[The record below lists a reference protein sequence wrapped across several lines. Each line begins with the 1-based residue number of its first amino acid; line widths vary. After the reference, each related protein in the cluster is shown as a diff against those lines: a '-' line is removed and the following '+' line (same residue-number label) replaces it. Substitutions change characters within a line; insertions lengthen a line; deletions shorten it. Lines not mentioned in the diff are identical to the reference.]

1 MKMNKMIRKR
11 SLLAAFFLWCFLNS
25 YGQFNGDYYDFKTF
39 ADSAFVFDSSFTCVA
54 GQESVKRTMDT
65 CRVTFPRDTNGFLA
79 VFRFRLLRA
88 DNRQRLFD
96 FTYHDDTLIDDTLI
110 SAILVDSTIE
120 FRRYMDVN
128 GTKVFYDYRL
138 YDKLFGLNG
147 VPGSEPNEFEYEIFL
162 YITGSFIWVEVKN
175 PPNRN
180 IRNSST
186 MYAHSPVHWGLNAG
200 PRRNDAQ
207 YAYSAVMN
215 KFLAKSQD
223 CAIVVYKPVIDAAC
237 QRQRPYLLLTGIKQS
252 LLLKDLEK
260 YSSNTYADQNNPV
273 VNRTQHT
280 PFPTNEKGGDNTVI
294 SESLPADSKKSSIET
309 VHANMFILSP
319 NPTKDG
325 TLTIS
330 SRLQKAGMVQVVII
344 DGNGSELQQLQ
355 YNAGAGVINKQIT
368 LASSI
373 RKGLYYV
380 KIISGETIEVK
391 KLVADR

>member
-11 SLLAAFFLWCFLNS
+11 FLLAAFFLWGFLYG
-25 YGQFNGDYYDFKTF
+25 YGQFNGDHYDFKTF
-39 ADSAFVFDSSFTCVA
+39 ADSSFVFDSSFTCVA
-54 GQESVKRTMDT
+54 DQESVKRTMDT
-65 CRVTFPRDTNGFLA
+65 CRVMFPRKTDGFLA
-79 VFRFRLLRA
+79 VFHFSLLRA

-96 FTYHDDTLIDDTLI
+96 FTYKDDTLI
-110 SAILVDSTIE
+110 SAVLVDSTIA

-138 YDKLFGLNG
+138 YDQLFGLNG
-147 VPGSEPNEFEYEIFL
+147 IPGSGPDEFEYRIFL
-162 YITGSFIWVEVKN
+162 YITGSFIWVEVEN
-175 PPNRN
+175 PLNTY
-180 IRNSST
+180 IENSST
-186 MYAHSPVHWGLNAG
+186 RYAHSPVHWGLNSG
-200 PRRNDAQ
+200 PRWEDSQ
-207 YAYSAVMN
+207 YAYSDVMN
-215 KFLAKSQD
+215 KFLAKERD
-223 CAIVVYKPVIDAAC
+223 CAIVVYKPIINAAC
-237 QRQRPYLLLTGIKQS
+237 QRQRPYLLLTGIRQN
-252 LLLKDLEK
+252 LLLKDLKK
-260 YSSNTYADQNNPV
+260 YSSNTYTAQNNPV

-280 PFPTNEKGGDNTVI
+280 PFSTNEKEGDNTVI
-294 SESLPADSKKSSIET
+294 SQPLPADSKKPSIET
-309 VHANMFILSP
+309 VPADMFTISP
-319 NPTKDG
+319 NPTKNG

-330 SRLQKAGMVQVVII
+330 SHLQKTGMVQVVII